1 MLRLNQ
7 SWVKVGEI
15 VFFDMIY
22 MIFRIPEVTD
32 RHTNLSQICKLV
44 KPVHVRA
51 ILAVERNPIV
61 NTVNPL

>member
-22 MIFRIPEVTD
+22 MIFRIREVAE
-32 RHTNLSQICKLV
+32 RIMSLSEICKLV
-44 KPVHVRA
+44 KDSRRTIAYISEP
-51 ILAVERNPIV
+51 
-61 NTVNPL
+61 